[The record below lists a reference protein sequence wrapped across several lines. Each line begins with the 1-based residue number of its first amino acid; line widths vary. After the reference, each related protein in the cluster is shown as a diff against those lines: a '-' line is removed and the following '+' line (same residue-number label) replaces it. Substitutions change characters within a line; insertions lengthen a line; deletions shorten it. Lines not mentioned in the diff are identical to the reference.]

1 MPEKCPY
8 CGGEFQNTKALGS
21 HIRYAHETETWA
33 SMSQKRSESE
43 KEQFQKLLESCVVQR
58 GLPKPRRMD
67 MVEPVVTRIPQGVS
81 PDVDRYREAYR
92 CAVENEKLIREFEED
107 LIREVSSD
115 ETQKTI

>member
-21 HIRYAHETETWA
+21 HIRYAHETDTWV
-33 SMSQKRSESE
+33 SMSRKRSESE

-67 MVEPVVTRIPQGVS
+67 MVEQVVTRIPQGVS

-92 CAVENEKLIREFEED
+92 CAVENEKLVREFEED
-107 LIREVSSD
+107 LIREASSD
-115 ETQKTI
+115 ETKKTI